1 MRPVKDLEG
10 GTPLVAPPIMTTED
24 EELERDRKVYS
35 TFIRMAFTPYAIHFK
50 SPRYMKE
57 STLER
62 IDMTVLKKTLHLT
75 RDKAYVRLA
84 IGTSRPF
91 WEELTQLFRTAVIS
105 VERRS
110 FQQWDPSAVDYE
122 TTSSTLI
129 ASAYPGLWK
138 DLDRIN
144 ALVAIARNVL
154 TVGEKVQ
161 DLCKE
166 CGFDEYMYK
175 LINCC
180 VRVTA
185 RGYDGDPSNGD
196 EEKWGLTI
204 NAYKRVLITSLQ
216 FLNNFSARNERMKL
230 LLWITLFDQ
239 PGALWMNTDEWLDEM
254 FEASFPLGEFTA
266 PESLPNPKLQ
276 ATKET
281 TNTFLIGPNSEKRVD
296 WRSGPMPV
304 ASVNA
309 GGTALVMASREF
321 SLEGYTAFIEA
332 EKEKMRHEPGR
343 ELTPDQ
349 LGRELGR
356 RWMELSEAQRLEWKV
371 EYGKSHADK
380 KQRPKAKQGQNR
392 KKRRPRNPNQAGDD
406 DDDYE
411 CEKSFELLGPT
422 PLPESIRVE
431 AATEDNYKL
440 QTSAEAARTILV
452 EGKHDLIRRISAYAF
467 PEKTS
472 PDIPETPEDLSK
484 VIEETA
490 EGPPTEELSDSDSE
504 EEESDEDDEY
514 HGSTE
519 DGRGL
524 LTDVPL
530 ILGPS
535 EIEILPNM
543 IMSGLIP
550 QPTPNITSEQLS
562 RMLDM
567 YGTRCHLL
575 LAHEN
580 GRNLLRELLIFVAAW
595 DLREEE
601 LYFKFMVRIM
611 EALLLNELLPFAYH
625 SFREY
630 EEQDLD
636 PYGMLILSSHSKSR
650 SKDIISPAQAV
661 MMKLLTSVFRS
672 HAENSKNHML
682 ATGVLQEPS
691 PVEVHLVKFL
701 FTEFREHI
709 VPSTCALIF
718 LQGKI
723 HEDMAPPE
731 DFPLNLWDMERMYEG
746 VYQYLEFFAVLTE
759 EAFWKDIM
767 AKWEVASELV
777 TMLKELEDS
786 IPKLSDDGK
795 RELPESF
802 WKAAEALYPDKAQA
816 WKAQQ
821 ALKVEQAKNGHSQN
835 VFKGTQ
841 IKPPEIP
848 PLSIPGVGG
857 NSHAATPA
865 GDAEAQAPFDEDS
878 QEEPSDFEWRNLKK
892 LTVLVLSSL
901 IWKNKTVQDQVRNFG
916 GLEALVG
923 CCRHDEHNPYIR
935 EHAIM
940 CLRFA
945 VEGNPE
951 NAARIR
957 QMAET
962 YHQQLANVKSG
973 TIPPSNLTAV
983 EVPREVL
990 DTQGYE
996 TFMDGKGQ
1004 VGLRRKEIHHITASA
1019 QMTGSSS
1026 AVLQA
1031 AAAQAIQGAIA
1042 GTGLKGATP
1051 KMTKMA
1057 VERAAELMQNALRE
1071 LPLPESF
1078 GKDDKGIIERLN
1090 KVALEHADLIASST
1104 LAGPSKGKAG
1114 KKK

>member
-1 MRPVKDLEG
+1 MAID
-10 GTPLVAPPIMTTED
+10 D
-24 EELERDRKVYS
+24 QDLERDRKVYS

-50 SPRYMKE
+50 TPRYMKE

-75 RDKAYVRLA
+75 RDKGYVRLA
-84 IGTSRPF
+84 IGTSRLF
-91 WEELTQLFRTAVIS
+91 WEELSQLLRTAVIS

-110 FQQWDPSAVDYE
+110 FQQWDPSSVDYE

-129 ASAYPGLWK
+129 AAAYPGLWK

-161 DLCKE
+161 ELCGE
-166 CGFDEYMYK
+166 CGFDEFMYK

-204 NAYKRVLITSLQ
+204 SAYKRVLVTSLQ
-216 FLNNFSARNERMKL
+216 LLNNFSARNERKKL
-230 LLWITLFDQ
+230 LLWVALFD
-239 PGALWMNTDEWLDEM
+239 PGTPLWHREDEDWLQEVFGADAAND
-254 FEASFPLGEFTA
+254 ASDA
-266 PESLPNPKLQ
+266 PQ
-276 ATKET
+276 T
-281 TNTFLIGPNSEKRVD
+281 TNFPIEKFGDVPLPFKGDTFLIGPNSEKRVD
-296 WRSGPMPV
+296 WRAGPMPV

-309 GGTALVMASREF
+309 GGTAVVMASRGF
-321 SLEGYTAFIEA
+321 SLEAYTAFIEA
-332 EKEKMRHEPGR
+332 TKEKMRQERGP
-343 ELTPDQ
+343 ELRPDQ
-349 LGRELGR
+349 LGRALGR
-356 RWMELSEAQRLEWKV
+356 RWMALTEEVRLQWREV
-371 EYGKSHADK
+371 YE
-380 KQRPKAKQGQNR
+380 RNR
-392 KKRRPRNPNQAGDD
+392 AEKKRPSKPKKDRTRKATEPESSGNGQEEDEG
-406 DDDYE
+406 YE

-422 PLPESIRVE
+422 PLPESLRPEATVE
-431 AATEDNYKL
+431 DIYNLPTTA
-440 QTSAEAARTILV
+440 QTARELLDI
-452 EGKHDLIRRISAYAF
+452 GKQDLIRRISACAF
-467 PEKTS
+467 PDKPS
-472 PDIPETPEDLSK
+472 PAGQHDLELSPP
-484 VIEETA
+484 
-490 EGPPTEELSDSDSE
+490 GPPAEEVAETDS
-504 EEESDEDDEY
+504 EEESDEDEEY

-550 QPTPNITSEQLS
+550 QPTANITSEQLS

-575 LAHEN
+575 LAHDN

-630 EEQDLD
+630 DEQDLE
-636 PYGMLILSSHSKSR
+636 PNGLLISSSHSKSR

-672 HAENSKNHML
+672 HAENSKAHLL
-682 ATGVLQEPS
+682 ATGVLQQPS

-701 FTEFREHI
+701 FTEFRQHI
-709 VPSTCALIF
+709 VPQTCALIF

-723 HEDMAPPE
+723 HDDVAPPE

-777 TMLKELEDS
+777 TMLKELEDA
-786 IPKLSDDGK
+786 IPKLSDAGR

-802 WKAAEALYPDKAQA
+802 WKAAEALYPEKAAA

-821 ALKVEQAKNGHSQN
+821 ALKIEQSKPQSPT
-835 VFKGTQ
+835 VLKGTQ

-857 NSHAATPA
+857 NSHAAAST
-865 GDAEAQAPFDEDS
+865 GDGENQMPFDEDS

-901 IWKNKTVQDQVRNFG
+901 IWKNKTVQDQVREFG

-923 CCRHDEHNPYIR
+923 CCRPDEHNPYIR

-945 VEGNPE
+945 VEGNPD

-957 QMAET
+957 QMAEQ
-962 YHQQLANVKSG
+962 HNQQLAAVKG
-973 TIPPSNLTAV
+973 GARPALEFTAI

-1004 VGLRRKEIHHITASA
+1004 VGLRRKELPPAHTTTPGQIAGSGSA
-1019 QMTGSSS
+1019 
-1026 AVLQA
+1026 ALQA

-1042 GTGLKGATP
+1042 GTAAGLKGANP
-1051 KMTKMA
+1051 KLTKMA

-1078 GKDDKGIIERLN
+1078 GRDDKDIIDRLN
-1090 KVALEHADLIASST
+1090 KVALEHADLIAS
-1104 LAGPSKGKAG
+1104 AGPSKPKAQ